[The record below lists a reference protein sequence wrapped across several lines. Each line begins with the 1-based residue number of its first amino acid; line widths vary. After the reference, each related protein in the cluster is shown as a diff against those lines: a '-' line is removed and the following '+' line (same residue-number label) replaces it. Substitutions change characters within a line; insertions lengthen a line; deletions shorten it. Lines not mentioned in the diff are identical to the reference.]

1 MSTTN
6 FDLFFTH
13 SESSQNLGAKRGRK
27 PKAEKEKETPK
38 RPKSRS
44 ETVLWCTVRAKSTGN
59 DELWQKGQIICIN
72 NLQSRGMCNSRGQ
85 KSSRYNLFCHELLW
99 TTFSSFNLLSF
110 HVQFNSHLFLTSLH
124 TVCSGKRR
132 RQAVQQGRRQQ
143 EDQEEETV
151 RRRRRSPHR
160 RRRRRRSLLSP
171 PSWERPCRVISWENL
186 VLA

>member
-59 DELWQKGQIICIN
+59 DELWQKGQIIYIN

-85 KSSRYNLFCHELLW
+85 KVVDIISFAMNSSELL
-99 TTFSSFNLLSF
+99 FPVSIYSHFMYSSTHIYFLLLYILCAQARDDDKQSNRD
-110 HVQFNSHLFLTSLH
+110 VDNRRI
-124 TVCSGKRR
+124 RR
-132 RQAVQQGRRQQ
+132 RKQRGEGGGVHLGGGGG
-143 EDQEEETV
+143 EGV
-151 RRRRRSPHR
+151 S
-160 RRRRRRSLLSP
+160 
-171 PSWERPCRVISWENL
+171 
-186 VLA
+186 